1 MGGKPGGFNKK
12 NPKDKTGQ
20 VMRCN
25 ICQSDEHLWRKCPK
39 KPPDGQFVTAPA
51 SGSVAGRPQQQL
63 ALATTAANPFMNWN
77 SPNMSSLPG
86 VHFFETEMENLR
98 SVSQAA
104 STVSSSRKRN
114 TVDVVDETPRSSVRR
129 SPPAWSP
136 GSQADAEFTTPA
148 SHSPSAF
155 DRSVEQL
162 LPGSGEPSSPPPE
175 RPAPSFATS
184 HATVNVDHHDA
195 GCSSGA
201 IRENKMNDS
210 RHIRDQSVHG
220 LHSILL
226 GLGNAPT
233 VFASS
238 AIQQQPPNEVIRARQ
253 VINLESQVIGAFPNA
268 NAMIFMPNN
277 MFPQHGM
284 HAAASPTTVSPGSVQ
299 TDQPVTGAMPHDG
312 GAPSA
317 SSASPSFPWWEVDN
331 SKMDGSNTM
340 PSSAYH
346 LRTRRHDG
354 SVGLLIDPG
363 AHDNLVGSRTVEQ
376 MCDELNADLIPR
388 SLDRPLPVEGVGKTA
403 QVADK
408 NAHCFYLV
416 VSGYLV
422 PSAAGSTA
430 ARMLSCVLFEFHCEI
445 LSRCLTGG
453 PTLMAVG
460 ILIFDGSWAKFA
472 LMELR
477 LANDFYILTSLTSQA
492 QRSLK
497 KKDTMLKCIEYIVG
511 CFYKRYHI

>member
-1 MGGKPGGFNKK
+1 M
-12 NPKDKTGQ
+12 
-20 VMRCN
+20 
-25 ICQSDEHLWRKCPK
+25 
-39 KPPDGQFVTAPA
+39 
-51 SGSVAGRPQQQL
+51 
-63 ALATTAANPFMNWN
+63 
-77 SPNMSSLPG
+77 
-86 VHFFETEMENLR
+86 
-98 SVSQAA
+98 
-104 STVSSSRKRN
+104 
-114 TVDVVDETPRSSVRR
+114 
-129 SPPAWSP
+129 
-136 GSQADAEFTTPA
+136 
-148 SHSPSAF
+148 
-155 DRSVEQL
+155 
-162 LPGSGEPSSPPPE
+162 
-175 RPAPSFATS
+175 
-184 HATVNVDHHDA
+184 
-195 GCSSGA
+195 
-201 IRENKMNDS
+201 
-210 RHIRDQSVHG
+210 
-220 LHSILL
+220 
-226 GLGNAPT
+226 
-233 VFASS
+233 
-238 AIQQQPPNEVIRARQ
+238 
-253 VINLESQVIGAFPNA
+253 IGAFPNA
-268 NAMIFMPNN
+268 NAMMFMPNN

-430 ARMLSCVLFEFHCEI
+430 ARILSCVLFEFHCEI

-511 CFYKRYHI
+511 CF